1 MRTSSTG
8 VGLLLLGACLV
19 GFAACSDATTAD
31 DQPPPATT
39 TPPTPDAGD
48 GTNDDASSSSE
59 GGGPD
64 ASNARIVRIAA
75 MNTTSGAAT
84 SYEPLESIR
93 LFQGL
98 KPDVV
103 LLQEFRYK
111 SGTDGEIRE
120 LVDTAF
126 GSGFS
131 FYREPGVTLNDIPNG
146 IVSRYP
152 IVASGSWDDPIADN
166 RGFAWAKIE
175 IPNAAHPLWAISVH
189 LLTSS
194 PANRDTEAAALVAK
208 IEELVPPAD
217 YLVVGGDLNTSVRT
231 ETCITTL
238 AAVLSTGASPP
249 DDGAGNDNTNGP
261 RNKPFDWL
269 LVDPDLTALA
279 TPVAIGARAFPSGLV
294 FDSRVY
300 QPLSDVAPIQ
310 LGDSSALNM
319 QHMPVVRDFA
329 FPR

>member
-1 MRTSSTG
+1 MRSSSTG
-8 VGLLLLGACLV
+8 VGLLFLGAHLV
-19 GFAACSDATTAD
+19 GLAACEGATTSNN
-31 DQPPPATT
+31 QPLPGPTPPAL
-39 TPPTPDAGD
+39 DGGQN

-59 GGGPD
+59 AGGPD

-75 MNTTSGAAT
+75 MNTTSGAST

-111 SGTDGEIRE
+111 SGSDGEIRE
-120 LVDTAF
+120 LVDNAF
-126 GSGFS
+126 GTGFA
-131 FYREPGVTLNDIPNG
+131 FYREPAATLNDIPNG

-194 PANRDTEAAALVAK
+194 AANRDTEAAALVAK
-208 IEELVPPAD
+208 IGELVPASD

-231 ETCITTL
+231 EACITTL
-238 AAVLSTGASPP
+238 SAVLTTSATPP
-249 DDGAGNDNTNGP
+249 DDGAGNDNTNAP
-261 RNKPFDWL
+261 RSKPFDWL
-269 LVDPDLTALA
+269 LVDADLTSLA
-279 TPVAIGARAFPSGLV
+279 TPVAIGARSFPAGLV

-300 QPLSDVAPIQ
+300 QPLTDVAPIQ
-310 LGDSSALNM
+310 VGDSDALNM